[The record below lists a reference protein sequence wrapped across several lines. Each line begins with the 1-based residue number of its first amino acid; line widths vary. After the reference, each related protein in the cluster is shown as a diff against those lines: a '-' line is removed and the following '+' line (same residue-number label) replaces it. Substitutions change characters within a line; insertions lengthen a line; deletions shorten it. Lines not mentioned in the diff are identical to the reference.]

1 MMAKHRIDEIR
12 RAITNIQQDLQE
24 FEKQYGMTTE
34 SFYRRFRDGDIGDE
48 EDYMIW
54 GGLYEM
60 LIENRRELEMMDRP

>member
-1 MMAKHRIDEIR
+1 MHRIDEIR
-12 RAITNIQQDLQE
+12 RAITKIQQDLQE
-24 FEKQYGMTTE
+24 FENQYGMTTE